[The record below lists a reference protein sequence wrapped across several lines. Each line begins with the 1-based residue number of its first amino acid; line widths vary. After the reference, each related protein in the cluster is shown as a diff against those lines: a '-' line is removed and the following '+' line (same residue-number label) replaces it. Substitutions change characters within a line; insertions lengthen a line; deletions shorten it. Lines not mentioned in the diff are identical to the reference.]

1 MLEPNALKSSCERK
15 RKKRQKNKREN
26 VLPITNNMTVAV
38 GKSDDLPPS
47 CETEL
52 LGIHLAHVSQTND
65 ANHGIFLGED
75 HTDSYLAAPR

>member
-1 MLEPNALKSSCERK
+1 
-15 RKKRQKNKREN
+15 
-26 VLPITNNMTVAV
+26 MTVAV
-38 GKSDDLPPS
+38 GKIDDLPPS